1 MRPRANHPGRP
12 RFTRFER
19 KTGRSAIS
27 AILAAPGS
35 QYTDRMNLTVQLF
48 ASLAEA
54 AGRRSIDLEG
64 LPDPATVDDVSA
76 AVFQRLPQLEEL
88 RESVIVA
95 VNEEYVRGAF
105 PVRAK
110 DEVALIPPVSGG
122 ENRSPDSGGEH
133 HSPSG
138 DEEQSAPDRGEDDPH
153 FLVTDQPLDVQALHE
168 FVLCPQAGAVSLFVG
183 VVRDNNLGRNVD
195 YLEYEAYPPMAVT
208 KMREIAAELRE
219 RWTVSDVAMQ
229 HRTGRLEI
237 GEASVAIAVSSP
249 HRKEGIE
256 ACHYAI
262 DRLKQIVPV
271 WKKEVWTDGES
282 WIEGSL
288 APQDEAKPAPD

>member
-1 MRPRANHPGRP
+1 
-12 RFTRFER
+12 
-19 KTGRSAIS
+19 
-27 AILAAPGS
+27 
-35 QYTDRMNLTVQLF
+35 MNLTVQLF

-54 AGRRSIDLEG
+54 AGQRSIALEG

-76 AVFQRLPQLEEL
+76 AVFRRLPQLEEL

-95 VNEEYVRGAF
+95 VNEEYVRGEF
-105 PVRAK
+105 PVHRE
-110 DEVALIPPVSGG
+110 DNVALIPPVSGG
-122 ENRSPDSGGEH
+122 EGRPPVSGGEQ
-133 HSPSG
+133 
-138 DEEQSAPDRGEDDPH
+138 DADPH
-153 FLVTDQPLDVQALHE
+153 FLVTEQPLDVQALHDL
-168 FVLCPQAGAVSLFVG
+168 VLCPQAGAVSLFVG
-183 VVRDNNLGRNVD
+183 VVRDNNLGRQVD
-195 YLEYEAYPPMAVT
+195 YLEYEAYPPMAVK
-208 KMREIAAELRE
+208 KMRQIAAEVAE

-229 HRTGRLEI
+229 HRTGRLQI

-288 APQDEAKPAPD
+288 APQDEAKPAPE

>member
-1 MRPRANHPGRP
+1 
-12 RFTRFER
+12 
-19 KTGRSAIS
+19 
-27 AILAAPGS
+27 
-35 QYTDRMNLTVQLF
+35 MNLTVQLF

-54 AGRRSIDLEG
+54 AGQRSIDLEG
-64 LPDPATVDDVSA
+64 LPEPATVNDVSA
-76 AVFQRLPQLEEL
+76 AVFRRLPQLEEL

-95 VNEEYVRGAF
+95 VNEEYVRGEF
-105 PVRAK
+105 PVHAK
-110 DEVALIPPVSGG
+110 DDVALIPPVSGG
-122 ENRSPDSGGEH
+122 EQE
-133 HSPSG
+133 
-138 DEEQSAPDRGEDDPH
+138 ADPH
-153 FLVTDQPLDVQALHE
+153 FLVTEEPLDVQALHDL
-168 FVLCPQAGAVSLFVG
+168 VLCPQAGAVSLFVG
-183 VVRDNNLGRNVD
+183 VVRDNNLGRQVD
-195 YLEYEAYPPMAVT
+195 YLEYEAYPPMAVK
-208 KMREIAAELRE
+208 KMRQIAAELGE

-229 HRTGRLEI
+229 HRTGRLQI

-288 APQDEAKPAPD
+288 APQDEAKSGPSAD